1 VRARLLLTIV
11 FVVAPSATALAEADP
26 FHAGISRLTVI
37 ASAPFDALV
46 WYPTDA
52 EETSWDTSGF
62 RIPATSDAPIA
73 PGPFAIVLLSHGGG
87 QGGGNPLILRDLSS
101 VLARQGFVVIAPF
114 HGPSRLPQ
122 RPFQIREALDEV
134 TAEPRFKPHVDPAR
148 LGMIGFS
155 LGTAVTLMLA
165 GATPDFAHLDA
176 YCDGHPTDM
185 MSCNDAP
192 GGGGRRT
199 SAPPAGVQIP
209 LPPPLPLQAIVL
221 LDPYGALFSRDH
233 LTAVTMPVLQF
244 RPDHSQLGE
253 ENSAGPAASL
263 PRRPRVETIPGTHFI
278 FADTCPPR
286 LQAAAPEA
294 CKDPPGVDRAA
305 VHAAVEAQVVRFLKD
320 NM

>member
-1 VRARLLLTIV
+1 MRALLLLATLLCC
-11 FVVAPSATALAEADP
+11 APVSKASADADP
-26 FHAGISRLTVI
+26 YHAGISRITVS
-37 ASAPFDALV
+37 AGAPFDALV
-46 WYPTDA
+46 WYPTTAA
-52 EETSWDTSGF
+52 EVTWDTGSF
-62 RIPATSDAPIA
+62 TVPATHDAPIA
-73 PGPFAIVLLSHGGG
+73 SGPFPIVLLSHGGG
-87 QGGGNPLILRDLSS
+87 VGGGNPLILSELSS
-101 VLARQGFVVIAPF
+101 ALARQGFVVIAPF
-114 HGPSRLPQ
+114 HGTSRLLQ

-134 TAEPRFKPHVDPAR
+134 SADPRFKPHLDATR

-176 YCDGHPTDM
+176 YCDAHPTDV

-199 SAPPAGVQIP
+199 TAPSAGVQIP

-253 ENSAGPAASL
+253 ENSTGLAASL
-263 PRRPRVETIPGTHFI
+263 PRRPQFETTPGTHFI
-278 FADTCPPR
+278 FADVCSPR
-286 LQAAAPEA
+286 MQASLSEA
-294 CKDPPGVDRAA
+294 CKNSAGVDRATI
-305 VHAAVEAQVVRFLKD
+305 HAIVEAEIAGFLKD
-320 NM
+320 KI